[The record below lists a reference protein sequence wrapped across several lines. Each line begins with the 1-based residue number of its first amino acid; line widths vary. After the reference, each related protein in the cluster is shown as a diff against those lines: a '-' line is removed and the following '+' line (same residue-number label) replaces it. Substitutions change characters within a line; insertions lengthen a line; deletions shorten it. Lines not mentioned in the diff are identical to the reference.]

1 MKNEIK
7 IKLSAVFFP
16 YLIKKM
22 YAHPYLNFPGGTN
35 AEETPEKKFLSVN
48 YKYHEWLYSE
58 NKNFEMAIEGNDF
71 LFEENFESLGSARE
85 SEGSLVVWTSSKNE
99 FGNFLHIT
107 RSGNSLLVIQTSE
120 NTEITLSNVDGY
132 ERPSSKWISSIL
144 FSLVGLLEDNKQ
156 QLFINKDIVLK
167 LYKENPNSLNLR
179 ILDMFEELKD

>member
-16 YLIKKM
+16 HLIKKM

-48 YKYHEWLYSE
+48 YKYPKWLYSE

-107 RSGNSLLVIQTSE
+107 RSGNSLLVIQKE

-132 ERPSSKWISSIL
+132 ERPSSKWVSSIL
-144 FSLVGLLEDNKQ
+144 FSLVGLLEDNKV
-156 QLFINKDIVLK
+156 QLSMNKEEVFK
-167 LYKENPNSLNLR
+167 MYGENPNNLNLR
-179 ILDMFEELKD
+179 ILTMFEELKN